1 MKILNFGSMNL
12 DYVYDVASVVRRGET
27 ISSPSMKTVPGGKGL
42 NQSVALAKA
51 GAEVLHAG
59 CCGEGGGMLKNLL
72 AENGVNTENIADV
85 SEPQG
90 NAIIQVDAGGD
101 NAIIVLG
108 GSNRCLTREAIDAA
122 IAKMDAG
129 DMVLTQNE
137 VNDIA
142 YLLHKAHEAGLVT
155 ILNPS
160 PMNDEIDQVDLGDL
174 SWLIMNETE
183 TLALTGKEDPKEAY
197 SVLKNANPAIS
208 AVITLGEGGAWCMSG
223 DEVLF
228 QSAFKVKA
236 VDSTAAGDT
245 FTGFFFGTL
254 LSGGTLRDAMVL
266 ASKAAA
272 ISVTRPGA
280 SVSIPALNEVRS
292 AEL

>member
-12 DYVYDVASVVRRGET
+12 DYVYDVASVVCRGET

-51 GAEVLHAG
+51 GAEVFHAG
-59 CCGEGGGMLKNLL
+59 CCGEGGAMLKKLL
-72 AENGVNTENIADV
+72 ADNGVNTENIADV

-90 NAIIQVDAGGD
+90 NAVIQVDAGGD

-108 GSNRCLTREAIDAA
+108 GSNRCLTRAQIDAA

-142 YLLHKAHEAGLVT
+142 YILHRAHEAGLVT

-160 PMNDEIDQVDLGDL
+160 PMNEEIKKVDPGDL

-197 SVLKNANPAIS
+197 AALKAVNPAIS
-208 AVITLGEGGAWCMSG
+208 AVITLGEGGAWCMRS

-228 QSAFKVKA
+228 QSAFRVKA

-254 LSGGTLRDAMVL
+254 LSGGTPGEAMEL

-280 SVSIPALNEVRS
+280 SVSIPTLNEVRS
-292 AEL
+292 TEL

>member
-12 DYVYDVASVVRRGET
+12 DYVYAVQSVVRRGET

-42 NQSVALAKA
+42 NQSIALAKA

-59 CCGEGGGMLKNLL
+59 CCGKGGGELTKLL
-72 AENGVNTENIADV
+72 AESGVNTKFIKPV

-90 NAIIQVDAGGD
+90 NAVIQVDAGGD

-108 GSNRCLTREAIDAA
+108 GSNKCLTRADIDAA
-122 IAKMDAG
+122 IGSMSAG

-137 VNDIA
+137 VNEVPYI
-142 YLLHKAHEAGLVT
+142 LHKAREAGLVT

-160 PMNDEIDQVDLGDL
+160 PMNGEIGKVDLKDL

-183 TLALTGKEDPKEAY
+183 TLELSGKEDPEEAY
-197 SVLKNANPAIS
+197 RALKEKNPAIN
-208 AVITLGEGGAWCMSG
+208 AVITLGEGGAWCFSG
-223 DEVLF
+223 SEKLF
-228 QSAFKVKA
+228 QSAFKVNA

-245 FTGFFFGTL
+245 FTGYFFGTL
-254 LSGGTLRDAMVL
+254 LSGSSLENAMYL

-280 SVSIPALNEVRS
+280 SVSIPEK
-292 AEL
+292 AETERISL

>member
-12 DYVYDVASVVRRGET
+12 DYVYTVEHTVRRGET
-27 ISSPSMKTVPGGKGL
+27 ISSASMKTVPGGKGL

-51 GAEVLHAG
+51 GAQVYHAG
-59 CCGEGGGMLKNLL
+59 CCGKGGEELKNLL
-72 AENGVNTENIADV
+72 SACGADV
-85 SEPQG
+85 SLIKTVPEPQG
-90 NAIIQVDAGGD
+90 NAVIQVDEGGD

-108 GSNRCLTREAIDAA
+108 GSNKCLTFDQIDAA
-122 IAKMDAG
+122 IERMDAG

-137 VNDIA
+137 VNDIS
-142 YLLHKAHEAGLVT
+142 YLLHKAHEAELVT

-160 PMNDEIDQVDLGDL
+160 PMNAEIEKVDIRDL

-197 SVLKNANPAIS
+197 AALKAVNPDLS
-208 AVITLGEGGAWCMSG
+208 AVITLGKDGAWCFHKG
-223 DEVLF
+223 EELF
-228 QSAFKVKA
+228 QSAFTVKA

-254 LSGGTLRDAMVL
+254 LRGGSPKEAMLL
-266 ASKAAA
+266 ATKASA

-280 SVSIPALNEVRS
+280 SISIPTLEEVKS
-292 AEL
+292 IEL